1 MLYHSIIQ
9 NTIQKTKD
17 LENHRKTEGE
27 LGCKGTQF

>member
-17 LENHRKTEGE
+17 LETHRKTEGE
-27 LGCKGTQF
+27 LECKGTQF